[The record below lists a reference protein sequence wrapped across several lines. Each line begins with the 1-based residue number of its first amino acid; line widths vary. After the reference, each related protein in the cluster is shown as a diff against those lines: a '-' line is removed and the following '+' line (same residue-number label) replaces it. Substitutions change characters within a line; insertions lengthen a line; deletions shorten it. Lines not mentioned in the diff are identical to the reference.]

1 MVCDKCAARE
11 KAESQERATCQ
22 QERKR
27 LDVQS
32 KRLTIML
39 TVLSTIVGKEVLD
52 EAMGIFNTV
61 GEVTQVAAA
70 EPPAPSGFDGS
81 RSEDMTLLT
90 SMTFPDGWEPMP
102 NSYLPRIPTKPQ
114 TCLLLFRSQRYFPKV
129 PLCFWL
135 SWPCNQIGND
145 KW

>member
-102 NSYLPRIPTKPQ
+102 NSYLPGYYEAPDMSFIAQ
-114 TCLLLFRSQRYFPKV
+114 ESALLPESPSLFLALLALQPNRKR
-129 PLCFWL
+129 
-135 SWPCNQIGND
+135 
-145 KW
+145 

>member
-39 TVLSTIVGKEVLD
+39 TVLSTLVGKEVLD

-102 NSYLPRIPTKPQ
+102 NSYLPGYEAPDLSLAVEAA
-114 TCLLLFRSQRYFPKV
+114 LLPESPSLFLALLALQPNRKR
-129 PLCFWL
+129 
-135 SWPCNQIGND
+135 
-145 KW
+145 